1 MATGYLSNY
10 LMGRLRKIFSPQLL
24 NLSMLLQPLV
34 GGLLIWGLGEQT
46 LPGLG
51 QLVALGLATAGLYC
65 LSEQLKIIGVDEMIV
80 ETDIQLPERGESKRF
95 SVEQQEL
102 VLF

>member
-1 MATGYLSNY
+1 
-10 LMGRLRKIFSPQLL
+10 MGRLRKIFSPQLL
-24 NLSMLLQPLV
+24 NLSMLSQPLV

-46 LPGLG
+46 LPGFL
-51 QLVALGLATAGLYC
+51 QLVALGLATAGLYF

-95 SVEQQEL
+95 SGAQQEL